1 MPETLDSLQIEI
13 SANANSASKQI
24 DKLVTSL
31 NSLKNSVSGISGL
44 SQIASD
50 LKEIGSIKVTGLTG
64 LAKQINQLGSM
75 DTSKIG
81 QMKTALREFG
91 SSVNQLNGISVS
103 PQISQMSE
111 LARSISRFGNASAG
125 TAITNMP
132 KLADG
137 LKQMMGTLSKA
148 PKVSQN
154 LIDMTKALA
163 DFSRT
168 GSSGV
173 KAANSLGTSIKNMTA
188 KTLSAPKALKSLNAS
203 LKSTVSQIKQ
213 VKNGILS
220 ALGVVGGITA
230 IISGIKKSIDV
241 RSDVTEAQNVIDV
254 TFGRYKDLVEDMAK
268 TSIRDFGISELAVKN
283 TAGRYQAMGTA
294 AGIARKE
301 MAKMS
306 VTLTGLSAD
315 MASFYNQS
323 QEDVAKSL
331 QSVFTG
337 ETEPLRKYGIDLTQA
352 TLKEWAMKQG
362 LDANI
367 QSMSQAEKIML
378 RYNYVLE
385 NSAAAQKD
393 FSRTSGSWANQI
405 KILKEQLT
413 QLASVLGTA
422 FINALKPLVTA
433 LNKALASIIEF
444 AAKVVNA
451 LGKIFGWKA
460 TVSNAGIADDFSEA
474 ASGAEDVSGS
484 MGSAAGSSKKLKDN
498 LSKAVRS
505 FDELKTIS
513 LQTDSSGSGGS
524 GGSGSG
530 ASGGGGIKNEDAF
543 KIVETENPF
552 KSSIKDLEGLGK
564 SIRNALM
571 NAMDGIKWEDVYAK
585 AKGFGKGLAQFLNGL
600 FAADKNGNTVFGSLG
615 KTIAGALNSLIY
627 SVFSF
632 SEEFKWKNFGSALRQ
647 GIQSFINTADLATA
661 GYTVGNLV
669 KGIATS
675 VYEMLKDP
683 QTWKDLGKKIAD
695 GINGFLKSMNETDQS
710 TGKNGWQITAD
721 MFNSLVDALIETI
734 RGVVSG
740 ITWEDITSGIKDFL
754 GELELDTV
762 AVAIGAFALKYN
774 GIKLAA
780 NNLVAILSK
789 SLNSLAALAGLTTG
803 GLVLT
808 IAITAV
814 VSGIIWEFATHA
826 RGWVDSFKEWFNE
839 KSTGSKSTGYDANG
853 NEIEIHYSW
862 KATIDNLK
870 FNFGKNVSFEKIF
883 NWEES
888 SRLFNEAFQKIKDS
902 FSEGLAKLDFGA
914 FGANIIE
921 GIGLGIIGAISLIV
935 APIKNFFTGVGTA
948 IADTFGIH
956 SPATTM
962 KPYGKNILLGIV
974 EGFTGEV
981 SEFTKAISDWWKNHV
996 EPWFTLK
1003 KWSDLAKNVK
1013 NGIVSGFKNMVDSW
1027 KKSISSWWNSNVSPW
1042 FKKEKWSN
1050 IAKGIK
1056 DGISKKWGEFKNWWD
1071 NTAVVK
1077 WFDDFK
1083 NNFSAENIKSKVG
1096 SIKSAFKEKWDD
1108 FKIWWD
1114 DTAVANWISKFEKK
1128 FSLDSLKSKI
1138 GSIKAAFKAKWDVF
1152 TSWWKNI
1159 KLSFPKI
1166 KMPHF
1171 KIEFD
1176 TTNILGKD
1184 FKYPKGFNVEYYAAG
1199 GFPTQ
1204 GSLFW
1209 AGEGGVPEILGN
1221 VGGKTAVAG
1230 GAEITGIK
1238 DAIND
1243 TSKEEIALLRQQNQ
1257 LLQALLQKDY
1267 GITKAEIGKAAR
1279 DYARDQYY
1287 KTGESVFVF

>member
-75 DTSKIG
+75 DASKIG
-81 QMKTALREFG
+81 QMKTALKEFG
-91 SSVNQLNGISVS
+91 NSVNQLNGISVS
-103 PQISQMSE
+103 PQIGQMSE
-111 LARSISRFGNASAG
+111 LGRSISRLGAASAA

-132 KLADG
+132 KLASG
-137 LKQMMGTLSKA
+137 LNQMMATLSKA
-148 PKVSQN
+148 PMVSQN

-163 DFSRT
+163 DFART

-173 KAANSLGTSIKNMTA
+173 KAANSLGTSIKNMTT

-315 MASFYNQS
+315 MASFYNQN

-378 RYNYVLE
+378 RYNYVLD
-385 NSAAAQKD
+385 NSAAAQGD
-393 FSRTSGSWANQI
+393 FARTSGTWANQI
-405 KILKEQLT
+405 KVLKEQLM

-422 FINALKPLVTA
+422 FINTLKPLVTA

-444 AAKVVNA
+444 AVKVVNA

-513 LQTDSSGSGGS
+513 LQKDGSGS

-571 NAMDGIKWEDVYAK
+571 NAMDGIKWKDVYAK
-585 AKGFGKGLAQFLNGL
+585 AEGFGKGLAQFLNGL

-627 SVFSF
+627 AVFSF
-632 SEEFKWKNFGSALRQ
+632 SEEFKWKDFGSALRQ

-669 KGIATS
+669 KGISTA
-675 VYEMLKDP
+675 VYEAVKDK

-695 GINGFLKSMNETDQS
+695 GINGFLKSMSKIEPS
-710 TGKNGWQITAD
+710 SGKNGWQITAD
-721 MFNSLVDALIETI
+721 MLSSLASAVL
-734 RGVVSG
+734 
-740 ITWEDITSGIKDFL
+740 TSIQS
-754 GELELDTV
+754 
-762 AVAIGAFALKYN
+762 ALKNTDWKSLGTGIAEFLSEIDYGQLLADAIKASVSLIDAAQSFADGLKDGFDPKKIVTSLASGMKQISAEDAQTIIEPIASLIQSPLKDMFG
-774 GIKLAA
+774 GIKLVLDASGA
-780 NNLVAILSK
+780 TKVLSELSAYIDTIDFQGWFDTKVKPFFEKDTWVKFGNNIKNSIV
-789 SLNSLAALAGLTTG
+789 NSLTNM
-803 GLVLT
+803 
-808 IAITAV
+808 I
-814 VSGIIWEFATHA
+814 
-826 RGWVDSFKEWFNE
+826 
-839 KSTGSKSTGYDANG
+839 ST
-853 NEIEIHYSW
+853 W
-862 KATIDNLK
+862 KM
-870 FNFGKNVSFEKIF
+870 KI
-883 NWEES
+883 S
-888 SRLFNEAFQKIKDS
+888 A
-902 FSEGLAKLDFGA
+902 
-914 FGANIIE
+914 
-921 GIGLGIIGAISLIV
+921 
-935 APIKNFFTGVGTA
+935 
-948 IADTFGIH
+948 
-956 SPATTM
+956 
-962 KPYGKNILLGIV
+962 
-974 EGFTGEV
+974 
-981 SEFTKAISDWWKNHV
+981 WWK
-996 EPWFTLK
+996 
-1003 KWSDLAKNVK
+1003 D
-1013 NGIVSGFKNMVDSW
+1013 
-1027 KKSISSWWNSNVSPW
+1027 NVSPW

-1056 DGISKKWGEFKNWWD
+1056 DGISKKWDEFKNWWD

-1096 SIKSAFKEKWDD
+1096 SIKSAFKAKWDD

-1152 TSWWKNI
+1152 KSWWKDI

-1171 KIEFD
+1171 KIQFD
-1176 TTNILGKD
+1176 TTNVLGKD
-1184 FKYPKGFNVEYYAAG
+1184 FKYPKEFNVEYYAAG

-1209 AGEGGVPEILGN
+1209 AGEKGVPEILGN

-1238 DAIND
+1238 EAIND

>member
-81 QMKTALREFG
+81 QMKTALKEFG
-91 SSVNQLNGISVS
+91 NSVNQLNGISVS

-111 LARSISRFGNASAG
+111 LARSISRLGNASAG

-241 RSDVTEAQNVIDV
+241 RSDVTEAQNVIDA

-323 QEDVAKSL
+323 QEDVARSM
-331 QSVFTG
+331 QAVFTG
-337 ETEPLRKYGIDLTQA
+337 ESEPLRKYGIDLTQA
-352 TLKEWAMKQG
+352 TLQEWLNKKG
-362 LDANI
+362 IDARV

-385 NSAAAQKD
+385 NSAAAQGD
-393 FSRTSGSWANQI
+393 FARTSGTWANQI
-405 KILKEQLT
+405 KVLKEQLM

-422 FINALKPLVTA
+422 FINTLKPLVTA

-444 AAKVVNA
+444 AVKVVNA

-460 TVSNAGIADDFSEA
+460 VVSNAGIADDFSDA

-513 LQTDSSGSGGS
+513 LQTNSSGSGGS

-530 ASGGGGIKNEDAF
+530 ASGGGIKNEDAF

-552 KSSIKDLEGLGK
+552 KSSIKDLEGLGE
-564 SIRNALM
+564 SIRDALM

-585 AKGFGKGLAQFLNGL
+585 AKGFGKGLARFLNGL
-600 FAADKNGNTVFGSLG
+600 FSEDKKGNTVFGKLG
-615 KTIAGALNSLIY
+615 KTIAGALNSMIY

-632 SEEFKWKNFGSALRQ
+632 SEEFKWKDFGSALRQ
-647 GIQSFINTADLATA
+647 GIQKFINTADLATA
-661 GYTVGNLV
+661 GYTVGNIV

-695 GINGFLKSMNETDQS
+695 GINGFLKSMNEADPS

-734 RGVVSG
+734 REAVSG
-740 ITWEDITSGIKDFL
+740 ITWEDIISGIKDFL

-808 IAITAV
+808 IGITAV

-839 KSTGSKSTGYDANG
+839 KSTGSKSTGYDENG

-862 KATIDNLK
+862 KVTIDRLK
-870 FNFGKNVSFEKIF
+870 FKFG
-883 NWEES
+883 ES
-888 SRLFNEAFQKIKDS
+888 
-902 FSEGLAKLDFGA
+902 
-914 FGANIIE
+914 
-921 GIGLGIIGAISLIV
+921 
-935 APIKNFFTGVGTA
+935 
-948 IADTFGIH
+948 
-956 SPATTM
+956 
-962 KPYGKNILLGIV
+962 
-974 EGFTGEV
+974 V
-981 SEFTKAISDWWKNHV
+981 SEFTKPISDFWENHV
-996 EPWFTLK
+996 KPWFSLK
-1003 KWSDLAKNVK
+1003 KWSDLAKNIK
-1013 NGIVSGFKNMVDSW
+1013 DGILSGFKNMVDNW
-1027 KKSISSWWNSNVSPW
+1027 KKSISSWWKDNVSPW
-1042 FKKEKWSN
+1042 FKKEKWAN

-1056 DGISKKWGEFKNWWD
+1056 DGISKKWEEFKNWWD

-1077 WFDDFK
+1077 WFNDFK

-1138 GSIKAAFKAKWDVF
+1138 GSIKAAFKAKWDAF

-1171 KIEFD
+1171 KIQFD

-1209 AGEGGVPEILGN
+1209 AGEKGVPEILGN

-1238 DAIND
+1238 EAIND

>member
-24 DKLVTSL
+24 DKLVASM

-81 QMKTALREFG
+81 QMKTALRDFG
-91 SSVNQLNGISVS
+91 NSVNQLNGISVS

-111 LARSISRFGNASAG
+111 LARSISRLGNASAG

-163 DFSRT
+163 DFART

-173 KAANSLGTSIKNMTA
+173 KSANSLGTSIKNMTA

-306 VTLTGLSAD
+306 VKLTGLSAD

-378 RYNYVLE
+378 RYNYVLD
-385 NSAAAQKD
+385 NSAAAQGD
-393 FSRTSGSWANQI
+393 FARTSGTWANSI

-444 AAKVVNA
+444 AVKVVNA
-451 LGKIFGWKA
+451 LGAIFGWKA
-460 TVSNAGIADDFSEA
+460 VVSNAGIADDFSDA
-474 ASGAEDVSGS
+474 ASGAEDVSDS
-484 MGSAAGSSKKLKDN
+484 MGSAAGNSKKLKDN

-513 LQTDSSGSGGS
+513 LQKDSSGSGGS
-524 GGSGSG
+524 GSGSGSG

-552 KSSIKDLEGLGK
+552 ESSIKDLEGLGK
-564 SIRNALM
+564 SIRDALM
-571 NAMDGIKWEDVYAK
+571 KAMGSIKWEDVYKK

-632 SEEFKWKNFGSALRQ
+632 SKEFKWKDFGKALRQ
-647 GIQSFINTADLATA
+647 GIQNFVNTADIATA

-675 VYEMLKDP
+675 VYEAVKDKK
-683 QTWKDLGKKIAD
+683 TWKNLGKKIAD
-695 GINGFLKSMNETDQS
+695 GINGFLKSMNEVDPE
-710 TGKNGWQITAD
+710 TGKNGWQIAASAFSGVGSAILTAIQEALANTD
-721 MFNSLVDALIETI
+721 WEELGEGIAEFLSGIDYGELLVDAIKASVSLIDAAKAFADGLAEGFDVEKI
-734 RGVVSG
+734 
-740 ITWEDITSGIKDFL
+740 ITSLKNGLSKISSEDLKPI
-754 GELELDTV
+754 GEL
-762 AVAIGAFALKYN
+762 
-774 GIKLAA
+774 
-780 NNLVAILSK
+780 LS
-789 SLNSLAALAGLTTG
+789 GLMP
-803 GLVLT
+803 
-808 IAITAV
+808 
-814 VSGIIWEFATHA
+814 
-826 RGWVDSFKEWFNE
+826 
-839 KSTGSKSTGYDANG
+839 
-853 NEIEIHYSW
+853 
-862 KATIDNLK
+862 DNPI
-870 FNFGKNVSFEKIF
+870 EKIF
-883 NWEES
+883 
-888 SRLFNEAFQKIKDS
+888 S
-902 FSEGLAKLDFGA
+902 FSD
-914 FGANIIE
+914 
-921 GIGLGIIGAISLIV
+921 AIKEIPEV
-935 APIKNFFTGVGTA
+935 KTA
-948 IADTFGIH
+948 LEELKKIDLSG
-956 SPATTM
+956 
-962 KPYGKNILLGIV
+962 
-974 EGFTGEV
+974 
-981 SEFTKAISDWWKNHV
+981 WWKNHV

-1003 KWSDLAKNVK
+1003 KWIDLAKNIK
-1013 NGIVSGFKNMVDSW
+1013 NGIVSGFKNMVGNWVKLISTWW
-1027 KKSISSWWNSNVSPW
+1027 KDNVSPW

-1056 DGISKKWGEFKNWWD
+1056 DGISKKWDEFKNWWD

-1077 WFDDFK
+1077 WFNDFK
-1083 NNFSAENIKSKVG
+1083 NNFSTENIKGKVG
-1096 SIKSAFKEKWDD
+1096 SIKSAFKEKWDN
-1108 FKIWWD
+1108 FKNWWD
-1114 DTAVANWISKFEKK
+1114 NTAVANWISKFEKK

-1138 GSIKAAFKAKWDVF
+1138 GSIKDAFKAKWDVF
-1152 TSWWKNI
+1152 KSWWKDI

-1171 KIEFD
+1171 KIQFD

-1238 DAIND
+1238 EAIND
-1243 TSKEEIALLRQQNQ
+1243 TSKEEIALLRKQNQ

>member
-50 LKEIGSIKVTGLTG
+50 LKEIGSIKVTGLSG

-81 QMKTALREFG
+81 QMKSALKEFG
-91 SSVNQLNGISVS
+91 NSVNQLNGISVS

-111 LARSISRFGNASAG
+111 LARSISRLGNASAG

-163 DFSRT
+163 DFART

-254 TFGRYKDLVEDMAK
+254 TFGRYKDLVEDMTK

-378 RYNYVLE
+378 RYNYVLD
-385 NSAAAQKD
+385 NSAAAQGD
-393 FSRTSGSWANQI
+393 FARTSGTWANQI
-405 KILKEQLT
+405 KVLKEQLM

-422 FINALKPLVTA
+422 FINTLKPLVTA

-444 AAKVVNA
+444 AVKVVNA

-484 MGSAAGSSKKLKDN
+484 MGSAAGSSRKLKDN

-513 LQTDSSGSGGS
+513 LQKDSSGSGGS
-524 GGSGSG
+524 GSGSGSG

-552 KSSIKDLEGLGK
+552 KSSIKDLEGLGE
-564 SIRNALM
+564 SIRDALM

-627 SVFSF
+627 AVFSF
-632 SEEFKWKNFGSALRQ
+632 SEEFKWKDFGSALRQ
-647 GIQSFINTADLATA
+647 GIQNFVNTADLATA

-695 GINGFLKSMNETDQS
+695 GINGFLKSMSKIEPS
-710 TGKNGWQITAD
+710 SGKNGWQITAD
-721 MFNSLVDALIETI
+721 MLSSLASAVL
-734 RGVVSG
+734 
-740 ITWEDITSGIKDFL
+740 TSIQS
-754 GELELDTV
+754 
-762 AVAIGAFALKYN
+762 ALKNTDWKSLGTGIAEFLSEIDYGQLLADAIKTSVSLIDAAQSFADGLKDGFDPKKIVTSLAN
-774 GIKLAA
+774 GMKQISAEDAQTIIEPIASLIQSPLKDMFGGIKLVLDASGA
-780 NNLVAILSK
+780 TQVLSELSDYIDKVDFKGWFDEKVKPYFSLETWKKFGNNIK
-789 SLNSLAALAGLTTG
+789 NSIVNSITN
-803 GLVLT
+803 T
-808 IAITAV
+808 I
-814 VSGIIWEFATHA
+814 
-826 RGWVDSFKEWFNE
+826 
-839 KSTGSKSTGYDANG
+839 ST
-853 NEIEIHYSW
+853 W
-862 KATIDNLK
+862 
-870 FNFGKNVSFEKIF
+870 
-883 NWEES
+883 
-888 SRLFNEAFQKIKDS
+888 KIK
-902 FSEGLAKLDFGA
+902 
-914 FGANIIE
+914 
-921 GIGLGIIGAISLIV
+921 IS
-935 APIKNFFTGVGTA
+935 A
-948 IADTFGIH
+948 
-956 SPATTM
+956 
-962 KPYGKNILLGIV
+962 
-974 EGFTGEV
+974 
-981 SEFTKAISDWWKNHV
+981 WWK
-996 EPWFTLK
+996 
-1003 KWSDLAKNVK
+1003 D
-1013 NGIVSGFKNMVDSW
+1013 
-1027 KKSISSWWNSNVSPW
+1027 NVSPW
-1042 FKKEKWSN
+1042 FKKEKWAN

-1056 DGISKKWGEFKNWWD
+1056 DGIIKKWDEFKNWWD

-1077 WFDDFK
+1077 WFNDFK

>member
-44 SQIASD
+44 SQIAYD

-81 QMKTALREFG
+81 QMKSALREFG

-111 LARSISRFGNASAG
+111 LARSISRLGNASAG

-163 DFSRT
+163 DFART

-173 KAANSLGTSIKNMTA
+173 KSANSLGTSIKNMTA

-306 VTLTGLSAD
+306 TTLTGLSAD

-378 RYNYVLE
+378 RYNYVLD
-385 NSAAAQKD
+385 NSAAAQGD
-393 FSRTSGSWANQI
+393 FARTSGTWANQI
-405 KILKEQLT
+405 RILKEQLT

-444 AAKVVNA
+444 AVKVVNA

-460 TVSNAGIADDFSEA
+460 TVSNAGIADDFSDA
-474 ASGAEDVSGS
+474 ASGAEDVSDS
-484 MGSAAGSSKKLKDN
+484 MGSAAGNSKKLKDN

-513 LQTDSSGSGGS
+513 LQKDSSGSGGS
-524 GGSGSG
+524 GSGSGSG

-552 KSSIKDLEGLGK
+552 ESSIKDLEGLGK
-564 SIRNALM
+564 SIRDALM
-571 NAMDGIKWEDVYAK
+571 KSMDGIKWEDVYKK

-632 SEEFKWKNFGSALRQ
+632 SKQFKWKDFGKALRQ
-647 GIQSFINTADLATA
+647 GIQNFINTADFATA

-669 KGIATS
+669 KGISTS
-675 VYEMLKDP
+675 VYEAVKDKK
-683 QTWKDLGKKIAD
+683 TWKNLGKKIAD
-695 GINGFLKSMNETDQS
+695 GINGFLKSMNEVDS
-710 TGKNGWQITAD
+710 ETGKNGWQIAASAFSGVGSAILTAIQEALEGTEWEKLGEGIGKFLSGID
-721 MFNSLVDALIETI
+721 YGDLLVDAIKASVSLIDAAKAFADGLAEGFDVEKI
-734 RGVVSG
+734 
-740 ITWEDITSGIKDFL
+740 ITSLKNGLSKISSEDLKPI
-754 GELELDTV
+754 GEL
-762 AVAIGAFALKYN
+762 
-774 GIKLAA
+774 
-780 NNLVAILSK
+780 LSD
-789 SLNSLAALAGLTTG
+789 LMP
-803 GLVLT
+803 
-808 IAITAV
+808 
-814 VSGIIWEFATHA
+814 
-826 RGWVDSFKEWFNE
+826 
-839 KSTGSKSTGYDANG
+839 
-853 NEIEIHYSW
+853 
-862 KATIDNLK
+862 DNPI
-870 FNFGKNVSFEKIF
+870 EKIF
-883 NWEES
+883 
-888 SRLFNEAFQKIKDS
+888 S
-902 FSEGLAKLDFGA
+902 FSD
-914 FGANIIE
+914 
-921 GIGLGIIGAISLIV
+921 AIKEIPEV
-935 APIKNFFTGVGTA
+935 KTA
-948 IADTFGIH
+948 LEELKKIDLSG
-956 SPATTM
+956 
-962 KPYGKNILLGIV
+962 
-974 EGFTGEV
+974 
-981 SEFTKAISDWWKNHV
+981 WWKNHV

-1003 KWSDLAKNVK
+1003 KWIDLAKNIK
-1013 NGIVSGFKNMVDSW
+1013 NGIVSGFKNMVGNWVKLISAWW
-1027 KKSISSWWNSNVSPW
+1027 KDNVSPW
-1042 FKKEKWSN
+1042 FKKEKWAN

-1056 DGISKKWGEFKNWWD
+1056 DGIIKKWGEFKNWWD

-1077 WFDDFK
+1077 WFNDFK
-1083 NNFSAENIKSKVG
+1083 NNFSTENIKGKVG
-1096 SIKSAFKEKWDD
+1096 SIKSAFKEKWDN
-1108 FKIWWD
+1108 FKNWWD
-1114 DTAVANWISKFEKK
+1114 NTAVANWISKFEKK

-1138 GSIKAAFKAKWDVF
+1138 GSIKDAFKAKWDVF
-1152 TSWWKNI
+1152 KSWWKDI

-1171 KIEFD
+1171 KIQFD

-1209 AGEGGVPEILGN
+1209 AGERGVPEILGN

>member
-13 SANANSASKQI
+13 SANANGASKQI

-50 LKEIGSIKVTGLTG
+50 LKEIGSIKVTGLSG

-81 QMKTALREFG
+81 QMKSALKEFG
-91 SSVNQLNGISVS
+91 NSVNQLNGISVS

-111 LARSISRFGNASAG
+111 LARSISRLGNASAG

-283 TAGRYQAMGTA
+283 TAGRYQAMGMA

-323 QEDVAKSL
+323 QEDVARSM
-331 QSVFTG
+331 QAVFTG
-337 ETEPLRKYGIDLTQA
+337 ESEPLRKYGIDLTQA
-352 TLKEWAMKQG
+352 TLQEWLNKKG
-362 LDANI
+362 IDARV
-367 QSMSQAEKIML
+367 QSMSQAEKVML

-385 NSAAAQKD
+385 NSAAAQGD
-393 FSRTSGSWANQI
+393 FARTSGTWANQI

-422 FINALKPLVTA
+422 FINTLKPLVTA

-444 AAKVVNA
+444 AVKVVNA

-460 TVSNAGIADDFSEA
+460 TVSNAGIADDFSDA

-513 LQTDSSGSGGS
+513 LQTDSSGAGGS

-543 KIVETENPF
+543 QIVETENPF
-552 KSSIKDLEGLGK
+552 KSSIKDLEGLGN
-564 SIRNALM
+564 SIRDALM

-585 AKGFGKGLAQFLNGL
+585 AEGFGKGLAQFLNGL

-627 SVFSF
+627 AVFSF
-632 SEEFKWKNFGSALRQ
+632 SEEFKWKDFGSALRQ
-647 GIQSFINTADLATA
+647 GIQNFINTADLATA

-695 GINGFLKSMNETDQS
+695 GINGFLKSMNEADPS

-734 RGVVSG
+734 REAVSG
-740 ITWEDITSGIKDFL
+740 ITWEDIISGIKDFL

-808 IAITAV
+808 IGITAV

-839 KSTGSKSTGYDANG
+839 KSTGSKSTGYDENG

-862 KATIDNLK
+862 KVTIDRLK
-870 FNFGKNVSFEKIF
+870 FKFG
-883 NWEES
+883 ES
-888 SRLFNEAFQKIKDS
+888 
-902 FSEGLAKLDFGA
+902 
-914 FGANIIE
+914 
-921 GIGLGIIGAISLIV
+921 
-935 APIKNFFTGVGTA
+935 
-948 IADTFGIH
+948 
-956 SPATTM
+956 
-962 KPYGKNILLGIV
+962 
-974 EGFTGEV
+974 V
-981 SEFTKAISDWWKNHV
+981 SEFTKPISDFWENHV
-996 EPWFTLK
+996 KPWFSLK
-1003 KWSDLAKNVK
+1003 KWSDLAKNIK
-1013 NGIVSGFKNMVDSW
+1013 DGILSGFKNMVDSW

-1042 FKKEKWSN
+1042 FKKEKWAN

-1056 DGISKKWGEFKNWWD
+1056 DGISKKWEEFKNWWD

-1077 WFDDFK
+1077 WFNDFK

-1114 DTAVANWISKFEKK
+1114 NTAVANWISKFEKK

-1138 GSIKAAFKAKWDVF
+1138 GSIKAAFKTKWDDF

-1171 KIEFD
+1171 KIQFD

-1184 FKYPKGFNVEYYAAG
+1184 FKYPKEFNVEYYAAG

-1209 AGEGGVPEILGN
+1209 AGEKGVPEILGN

-1238 DAIND
+1238 EAIND

-1257 LLQALLQKDY
+1257 LLQALLQKDC

>member
-1 MPETLDSLQIEI
+1 MPETLDSMQIEI
-13 SANANSASKQI
+13 SANANNAYKQI
-24 DKLVTSL
+24 DKFVASL
-31 NSLKNSVSGISGL
+31 NRLKNSVSGISGL

-50 LKEIGSIKVTGLTG
+50 LKEIGSIKVTGLSG

-81 QMKTALREFG
+81 QMKSALKEFG
-91 SSVNQLNGISVS
+91 NSVNQLNGISVS

-111 LARSISRFGNASAG
+111 LARSISRLGNASAG

-137 LKQMMGTLSKA
+137 LKQMIGTLSKA

-323 QEDVAKSL
+323 QEDVARSM
-331 QSVFTG
+331 QAVFTG
-337 ETEPLRKYGIDLTQA
+337 ESEPLRKYGIDLTQA
-352 TLKEWAMKQG
+352 TLQEWLNKKG
-362 LDANI
+362 IDARV
-367 QSMSQAEKIML
+367 QSMSQAEKVML

-385 NSAAAQKD
+385 NSAAAQGD
-393 FSRTSGSWANQI
+393 FARTSGTWANQI
-405 KILKEQLT
+405 KVLKEQLM

-422 FINALKPLVTA
+422 FINTLKPLVTA

-444 AAKVVNA
+444 AVKVVNA

-460 TVSNAGIADDFSEA
+460 VVSNAGIADDFSEA

-543 KIVETENPF
+543 QIVETENPF
-552 KSSIKDLEGLGK
+552 KSSIKDLEGLGN
-564 SIRNALM
+564 SIRDALM

-585 AKGFGKGLAQFLNGL
+585 AKGFGKGLARFLNGL

-632 SEEFKWKNFGSALRQ
+632 SEEFKWKDFGKALRQ
-647 GIQSFINTADLATA
+647 GIQNFINTTDLATA

-669 KGIATS
+669 KGIATA
-675 VYEMLKDP
+675 VYEAVKDKE
-683 QTWKDLGKKIAD
+683 TWKNLGKKIAD
-695 GINGFLKSMNETDQS
+695 GINGFLKSMSKIEPS
-710 TGKNGWQITAD
+710 SGKNGWQITAD
-721 MFNSLVDALIETI
+721 MLSSIASAVL
-734 RGVVSG
+734 
-740 ITWEDITSGIKDFL
+740 TSIQS
-754 GELELDTV
+754 
-762 AVAIGAFALKYN
+762 ALKNTDWKSLGTGIGEFLSEIDYGQLLADAIKASVSLIDAAQSFADGLKDGFDPKKIVTSLAN
-774 GIKLAA
+774 GMKQISAEDAQTIIEPIANLIQSPLKDMFGGIKLVLDASGA
-780 NNLVAILSK
+780 TKVLSELSAYMDTIDFQGWFDTKVKPFFSLETWKKFGNNIKNSIV
-789 SLNSLAALAGLTTG
+789 NSLTNM
-803 GLVLT
+803 
-808 IAITAV
+808 I
-814 VSGIIWEFATHA
+814 
-826 RGWVDSFKEWFNE
+826 
-839 KSTGSKSTGYDANG
+839 ST
-853 NEIEIHYSW
+853 W
-862 KATIDNLK
+862 K
-870 FNFGKNVSFEKIF
+870 
-883 NWEES
+883 
-888 SRLFNEAFQKIKDS
+888 
-902 FSEGLAKLDFGA
+902 
-914 FGANIIE
+914 
-921 GIGLGIIGAISLIV
+921 
-935 APIKNFFTGVGTA
+935 
-948 IADTFGIH
+948 
-956 SPATTM
+956 
-962 KPYGKNILLGIV
+962 
-974 EGFTGEV
+974 
-981 SEFTKAISDWWKNHV
+981 TKISDWWKN
-996 EPWFTLK
+996 
-1003 KWSDLAKNVK
+1003 
-1013 NGIVSGFKNMVDSW
+1013 
-1027 KKSISSWWNSNVSPW
+1027 NVSPW
-1042 FKKEKWSN
+1042 FKKEKWAN
-1050 IAKGIK
+1050 VAKGIK
-1056 DGISKKWGEFKNWWD
+1056 DGISKKWEEFKNWWD

-1077 WFDDFK
+1077 WFNDFK
-1083 NNFSAENIKSKVG
+1083 NNFSAENIKSKIG

-1171 KIEFD
+1171 KIQFD

-1184 FKYPKGFNVEYYAAG
+1184 FKYPKEFNVEYYAAG
-1199 GFPTQ
+1199 GFPTR

-1209 AGEGGVPEILGN
+1209 AGEKGVPEILGN

-1238 DAIND
+1238 EAIND
-1243 TSKEEIALLRQQNQ
+1243 TSKEEIALLRKQNQ
-1257 LLQALLQKDY
+1257 LLQALLQKDC

>member
-50 LKEIGSIKVTGLTG
+50 LKEIGSIKATGLTG

-81 QMKTALREFG
+81 QMKSALKEFG
-91 SSVNQLNGISVS
+91 NSVSQLNGISVS

-111 LARSISRFGNASAG
+111 LARSISRLGNASAG

-163 DFSRT
+163 DFART

-173 KAANSLGTSIKNMTA
+173 KSANSLGTSIKNMTA

-283 TAGRYQAMGTA
+283 TAGRYQAMGIA

-301 MAKMS
+301 MAKIS

-315 MASFYNQS
+315 MASFYNQN

-378 RYNYVLE
+378 RYNYVLD
-385 NSAAAQKD
+385 NSAVAQGD
-393 FSRTSGSWANQI
+393 FARTSGTWANQI

-444 AAKVVNA
+444 AVKVVNA

-460 TVSNAGIADDFSEA
+460 TVSNAGIADDFSDA
-474 ASGAEDVSGS
+474 ASGAEDVSDS
-484 MGSAAGSSKKLKDN
+484 MGSAAGNSKKLKDN

-513 LQTDSSGSGGS
+513 LQKDSSGSGGS
-524 GGSGSG
+524 GSGSGSG

-552 KSSIKDLEGLGK
+552 ESSIKDLEGLGK
-564 SIRNALM
+564 SIRDALM
-571 NAMDGIKWEDVYAK
+571 KAMGGIKWKDVYAK

-632 SEEFKWKNFGSALRQ
+632 SKEFKWKNFGKALRQ
-647 GIQSFINTADLATA
+647 GIQNFINTADLATA
-661 GYTVGNLV
+661 GYTVGSLV

-675 VYEMLKDP
+675 VYEAVKDKK
-683 QTWKDLGKKIAD
+683 TWKNLGKKIAD
-695 GINGFLKSMNETDQS
+695 GINGFLKSMNEVDPE
-710 TGKNGWQITAD
+710 TGKNGWQIAASAFSGVGSAILTAIQEALEGTEWEKLGEGIGKFLSGID
-721 MFNSLVDALIETI
+721 YGDLLVDAIKTSVSLIDAAKAFADGLAEGFDVEKI
-734 RGVVSG
+734 
-740 ITWEDITSGIKDFL
+740 ITSLKNGLSKISSEDLKPI
-754 GELELDTV
+754 GEL
-762 AVAIGAFALKYN
+762 
-774 GIKLAA
+774 
-780 NNLVAILSK
+780 LS
-789 SLNSLAALAGLTTG
+789 GLMP
-803 GLVLT
+803 
-808 IAITAV
+808 
-814 VSGIIWEFATHA
+814 
-826 RGWVDSFKEWFNE
+826 
-839 KSTGSKSTGYDANG
+839 
-853 NEIEIHYSW
+853 
-862 KATIDNLK
+862 DNPI
-870 FNFGKNVSFEKIF
+870 EKIF
-883 NWEES
+883 
-888 SRLFNEAFQKIKDS
+888 S
-902 FSEGLAKLDFGA
+902 FSD
-914 FGANIIE
+914 
-921 GIGLGIIGAISLIV
+921 AIKEIPEV
-935 APIKNFFTGVGTA
+935 KTA
-948 IADTFGIH
+948 LEELKKIDL
-956 SPATTM
+956 S
-962 KPYGKNILLGIV
+962 K
-974 EGFTGEV
+974 
-981 SEFTKAISDWWKNHV
+981 WWKNHV

-1003 KWSDLAKNVK
+1003 KWSDLAKNIK
-1013 NGIVSGFKNMVDSW
+1013 NGILSGFKNMVDNW
-1027 KKSISSWWNSNVSPW
+1027 VKSISAWWEDNVSPW
-1042 FKKEKWSN
+1042 FKKEKWAN

-1077 WFDDFK
+1077 WFNDFK
-1083 NNFSAENIKSKVG
+1083 NNFSTENIKGKVG
-1096 SIKSAFKEKWDD
+1096 SIKFAFKEKWDN
-1108 FKIWWD
+1108 FKNWWD
-1114 DTAVANWISKFEKK
+1114 NTAVANWISKFEKK

-1138 GSIKAAFKAKWDVF
+1138 GSIKDAFKAKWDVF
-1152 TSWWKNI
+1152 KSWWKDI

-1171 KIEFD
+1171 KIQFD

-1209 AGEGGVPEILGN
+1209 AGERGVPEILGN

>member
-13 SANANSASKQI
+13 SANANGASKQI

-50 LKEIGSIKVTGLTG
+50 LKEIGSIKVTGLSG

-81 QMKTALREFG
+81 QMKSALKEFG
-91 SSVNQLNGISVS
+91 NSVNQLNGISVS

-111 LARSISRFGNASAG
+111 LARSISRLGNASAG

-283 TAGRYQAMGTA
+283 TAGRYQAMGMA

-323 QEDVAKSL
+323 QEDVARSM
-331 QSVFTG
+331 QAVFTG
-337 ETEPLRKYGIDLTQA
+337 ESEPLRKYGIDLTQA
-352 TLKEWAMKQG
+352 TLQEWLNKKG
-362 LDANI
+362 IDARV

-385 NSAAAQKD
+385 NSAAAQGD
-393 FSRTSGSWANQI
+393 FARTSGTWANQI
-405 KILKEQLT
+405 KALKEQLM

-422 FINALKPLVTA
+422 FINTLKPLVTA

-444 AAKVVNA
+444 AVKVVNA

-460 TVSNAGIADDFSEA
+460 TVSNAGIADDFSDA

-552 KSSIKDLEGLGK
+552 KSSIKDLEGLGE
-564 SIRNALM
+564 SIRDALM

-585 AKGFGKGLAQFLNGL
+585 AKGFGKGLARFLNGL
-600 FAADKNGNTVFGSLG
+600 FSEDKKGNTVFGKLG

-632 SEEFKWKNFGSALRQ
+632 SEEFKWKDFGSALRQ
-647 GIQSFINTADLATA
+647 GIQKFINTADLATA

-669 KGIATS
+669 KGIATA
-675 VYEMLKDP
+675 VYEAVKDKK
-683 QTWKDLGKKIAD
+683 TWKNLGKKIAD
-695 GINGFLKSMNETDQS
+695 GINGFLKSMNEVDPE
-710 TGKNGWQITAD
+710 TGKNGWQIAASAFSGVGSAILTAIQEALAGTD
-721 MFNSLVDALIETI
+721 WEELGEGIAEFLSGIDYGELLVDAIKTAVSLIDAAKAFADGLLEGFDAEKI
-734 RGVVSG
+734 
-740 ITWEDITSGIKDFL
+740 ITSLKEGLSKISSEDVQTILEPIAKLIQSPLKNMFGGIKFVLDASGATKVLSELSDYIDKIDFKKWFDENVKPYFKKETWVTL
-754 GELELDTV
+754 G
-762 AVAIGAFALKYN
+762 
-774 GIKLAA
+774 
-780 NNLVAILSK
+780 NN
-789 SLNSLAALAGLTTG
+789 
-803 GLVLT
+803 
-808 IAITAV
+808 
-814 VSGIIWEFATHA
+814 
-826 RGWVDSFKEWFNE
+826 
-839 KSTGSKSTGYDANG
+839 
-853 NEIEIHYSW
+853 
-862 KATIDNLK
+862 
-870 FNFGKNVSFEKIF
+870 
-883 NWEES
+883 
-888 SRLFNEAFQKIKDS
+888 
-902 FSEGLAKLDFGA
+902 
-914 FGANIIE
+914 
-921 GIGLGIIGAISLIV
+921 
-935 APIKNFFTGVGTA
+935 IKN
-948 IADTFGIH
+948 
-956 SPATTM
+956 S
-962 KPYGKNILLGIV
+962 IV
-974 EGFTGEV
+974 NSITNTI
-981 SEFTKAISDWWKNHV
+981 STWKTKISAWWK
-996 EPWFTLK
+996 
-1003 KWSDLAKNVK
+1003 D
-1013 NGIVSGFKNMVDSW
+1013 
-1027 KKSISSWWNSNVSPW
+1027 NVSPW
-1042 FKKEKWSN
+1042 FKKEKWAN

-1077 WFDDFK
+1077 WFNDFK

-1108 FKIWWD
+1108 FKNWWD
-1114 DTAVANWISKFEKK
+1114 NTAVANWISKFEKK

-1138 GSIKAAFKAKWDVF
+1138 GSIKAAFKTKWDDF

-1171 KIEFD
+1171 KIQFD

-1209 AGEGGVPEILGN
+1209 AGEKGVPEILGN

-1238 DAIND
+1238 EAIND

>member
-81 QMKTALREFG
+81 QMKSALKEFG
-91 SSVNQLNGISVS
+91 NSVSQLNGISVS

-111 LARSISRFGNASAG
+111 LARSISRLGNASAG

-163 DFSRT
+163 DFART

-173 KAANSLGTSIKNMTA
+173 KSANSLGTSIKNMTA

-306 VTLTGLSAD
+306 TTLTGLSAD

-378 RYNYVLE
+378 RYNYVLD
-385 NSAAAQKD
+385 NSAAAQGD
-393 FSRTSGSWANQI
+393 FARTSGTWANQI
-405 KILKEQLT
+405 RILKEQLT

-460 TVSNAGIADDFSEA
+460 TVSNAGIADDFSDA
-474 ASGAEDVSGS
+474 ASGAEDVSDS
-484 MGSAAGSSKKLKDN
+484 MGSAAGNSKKLKDN

-513 LQTDSSGSGGS
+513 LQKDSSGSGGS
-524 GGSGSG
+524 GSGSGSG
-530 ASGGGGIKNEDAF
+530 TSGGGIKNEDAF

-552 KSSIKDLEGLGK
+552 ESSIKDLEGLGK
-564 SIRNALM
+564 SIRDALM
-571 NAMDGIKWEDVYAK
+571 NAMDNIKWEDVYAK

-632 SEEFKWKNFGSALRQ
+632 SKEFKWADFGKAIKD

-669 KGIATS
+669 KGISTA
-675 VYEMLKDP
+675 VYEAVKDKE
-683 QTWKDLGKKIAD
+683 TWKSLGKKIVD
-695 GINGFLKSMNETDQS
+695 GINGFLKSMGKIDAS
-710 TGKNGWQITAD
+710 TGKNGWQISAKALSGLGDAVLTAITEALGQTNWKD
-721 MFNSLVDALIETI
+721 LGTGIAQFLSEIDYGQLLVDAIKASVSLIDAAQSFADGLKDGFDPKKIVASLANGVKQISAEDAQTI
-734 RGVVSG
+734 IEPIASL
-740 ITWEDITSGIKDFL
+740 IQSPLKDMF
-754 GELELDTV
+754 G
-762 AVAIGAFALKYN
+762 
-774 GIKLAA
+774 GIKLVLDASGA
-780 NNLVAILSK
+780 TKVLSELSDYIDKIDFKKWFDENVKPYFKKETWVTLGNNIK
-789 SLNSLAALAGLTTG
+789 NSIVNSITN
-803 GLVLT
+803 T
-808 IAITAV
+808 I
-814 VSGIIWEFATHA
+814 
-826 RGWVDSFKEWFNE
+826 
-839 KSTGSKSTGYDANG
+839 ST
-853 NEIEIHYSW
+853 W
-862 KATIDNLK
+862 
-870 FNFGKNVSFEKIF
+870 
-883 NWEES
+883 
-888 SRLFNEAFQKIKDS
+888 KIK
-902 FSEGLAKLDFGA
+902 
-914 FGANIIE
+914 
-921 GIGLGIIGAISLIV
+921 IS
-935 APIKNFFTGVGTA
+935 T
-948 IADTFGIH
+948 
-956 SPATTM
+956 
-962 KPYGKNILLGIV
+962 
-974 EGFTGEV
+974 
-981 SEFTKAISDWWKNHV
+981 WWK
-996 EPWFTLK
+996 
-1003 KWSDLAKNVK
+1003 D
-1013 NGIVSGFKNMVDSW
+1013 
-1027 KKSISSWWNSNVSPW
+1027 NVSPW

-1056 DGISKKWGEFKNWWD
+1056 DGISKKWDEFKNWWD

-1077 WFDDFK
+1077 WFNDFK
-1083 NNFSAENIKSKVG
+1083 NNFSTENIKGKVG
-1096 SIKSAFKEKWDD
+1096 SIKFAFKAKWDN
-1108 FKIWWD
+1108 FKNWWD
-1114 DTAVANWISKFEKK
+1114 NTAVANWISKFEKK

-1138 GSIKAAFKAKWDVF
+1138 GSIKDAFKAKWDVF
-1152 TSWWKNI
+1152 KSWWKDI

-1171 KIEFD
+1171 KIQFD

-1209 AGEGGVPEILGN
+1209 AGERGVPEILGN

>member
-24 DKLVTSL
+24 DKLVASL

-64 LAKQINQLGSM
+64 LAKQISQLGSM

-81 QMKTALREFG
+81 QMKSALKEFG
-91 SSVNQLNGISVS
+91 NSVSQLNGISVS

-111 LARSISRFGNASAG
+111 LARSISRLGNASAG

-283 TAGRYQAMGTA
+283 TAGRYQAMGMA
-294 AGIARKE
+294 ADIARKE

-323 QEDVAKSL
+323 QEDVARSM
-331 QSVFTG
+331 QAVFTG

-405 KILKEQLT
+405 KILKEQLM

-422 FINALKPLVTA
+422 FINTLKPLVTA

-444 AAKVVNA
+444 AVKVVNA

-460 TVSNAGIADDFSEA
+460 TVSNAGIADDFSDA
-474 ASGAEDVSGS
+474 ASGAEDLADNTGT
-484 MGSAAGSSKKLKDN
+484 AAKNAKKLKDHL
-498 LSKAVRS
+498 LSI
-505 FDELKTIS
+505 DELNVV
-513 LQTDSSGSGGS
+513 QPDTDGSGSGGS

-632 SEEFKWKNFGSALRQ
+632 SEEFKWKDFGKALRQ

-669 KGIATS
+669 KGIATA
-675 VYEMLKDP
+675 VYEAVKDGK
-683 QTWKDLGKKIAD
+683 TWKNLGKKIAD
-695 GINGFLKSMNETDQS
+695 GINGFLKSMSKIEPS
-710 TGKNGWQITAD
+710 SGKNGWQITAD
-721 MFNSLVDALIETI
+721 MLSSLASAVLTSIQSALKNTDWKSLGTGIGEFLSEIDYGQLLADAIKASVSLIDAAQSFADGLKDGFDPKKIVTSLAD
-734 RGVVSG
+734 GVKG
-740 ITWEDITSGIKDFL
+740 ITAEDAQTILEPIASLIQSPLKDMF
-754 GELELDTV
+754 G
-762 AVAIGAFALKYN
+762 
-774 GIKLAA
+774 GIKLVLDASGATKVLSELSTYIDTIDFQGWFDTKVKPFFKKDTWVKFGDDIKNSITDGVSNMVA
-780 NNLVAILSK
+780 NWQTSISAWWENDVSTYFEDSKWQTFKDLIDGKIKLSDAISQW
-789 SLNSLAALAGLTTG
+789 ATD
-803 GLVLT
+803 
-808 IAITAV
+808 
-814 VSGIIWEFATHA
+814 VSTW
-826 RGWVDSFKEWFNE
+826 WVDHVSNYFTDDKWQTFKDLIDG
-839 KSTGSKSTGYDANG
+839 KIKISDAV
-853 NEIEIHYSW
+853 ESW
-862 KATIDNLK
+862 KTSISAWWDN
-870 FNFGKNVSFEKIF
+870 NVSSYFTDDKWSVFKDLIDGKI
-883 NWEES
+883 S
-888 SRLFNEAFQKIKDS
+888 
-902 FSEGLAKLDFGA
+902 
-914 FGANIIE
+914 
-921 GIGLGIIGAISLIV
+921 ISD
-935 APIKNFFTGVGTA
+935 A
-948 IADTFGIH
+948 
-956 SPATTM
+956 
-962 KPYGKNILLGIV
+962 
-974 EGFTGEV
+974 V
-981 SEFTKAISDWWKNHV
+981 SVWKTNISDWWR
-996 EPWFTLK
+996 
-1003 KWSDLAKNVK
+1003 D
-1013 NGIVSGFKNMVDSW
+1013 
-1027 KKSISSWWNSNVSPW
+1027 NVSAW
-1042 FKKEKWSN
+1042 FKK
-1050 IAKGIK
+1050 
-1056 DGISKKWGEFKNWWD
+1056 KKWD
-1071 NTAVVK
+1071 DMLATIPTA
-1077 WFDDFK
+1077 F
-1083 NNFSAENIKSKVG
+1083 
-1096 SIKSAFKEKWDD
+1096 KSAFKAAANGAIGALNKVIGGVESMVNK
-1108 FKIWWD
+1108 
-1114 DTAVANWISKFEKK
+1114 AVSALNTLISGINKVPGV
-1128 FSLDSLKSKI
+1128 SISTLDGVTLPRI
-1138 GSIKAAFKAKWDVF
+1138 
-1152 TSWWKNI
+1152 
-1159 KLSFPKI
+1159 P
-1166 KMPHF
+1166 
-1171 KIEFD
+1171 EFRS
-1176 TTNILGKD
+1176 
-1184 FKYPKGFNVEYYAAG
+1184 G
-1199 GFPTQ
+1199 GFPEDGLFFANHTELV
-1204 GSLFW
+1204 GSFS
-1209 AGEGGVPEILGN
+1209 N
-1221 VGGKTAVAG
+1221 GKTAVANNEQIIAG
-1230 GAEITGIK
+1230 IEEAAYRGFSRAYSENNREASLLEELIVAVREGKEITVDGRSLVSAY
-1238 DAIND
+1238 DA
-1243 TSKEEIALLRQQNQ
+1243 R
-1257 LLQALLQKDY
+1257 
-1267 GITKAEIGKAAR
+1267 KARNGFSF
-1279 DYARDQYY
+1279 
-1287 KTGESVFVF
+1287 T